1 MSTFSRFLPFLKP
14 YLSRMVLAGLLV
26 MGVAAINLALLR
38 LAGTLWDIITV
49 QHDQSRMTDMIAVFL
64 GLVVLQGLCS
74 MGHSYLTAW
83 ISQRIVADFRRHLF
97 AHLHTLS
104 VSFFARRRTGEL
116 LSRLMND
123 VTVIQSVVTETP
135 IDSAKQLVTF
145 VGGITFLLTMNWRL
159 CLLILVLLPLLVLVA
174 KFFGRRLKSLSTSI
188 QDHTAAMSTLIEEV
202 ISGIRIVKSFVQT
215 QREET
220 RFAAQVEQTLAL
232 TMRKAGVMAVF
243 IPVISLLTFSAA
255 AAVLWYGGRQ
265 VIDGSVSPGDLF
277 AFVLFAG
284 ILIGPFSSAARVF
297 AQIREAQG
305 ATQRVFEILDTRSEV
320 SDSPTAT
327 TLSSVSGHI
336 RAEHIGFA
344 YDPRQPV
351 LTDVSFEAKPG
362 ELVAIVGPT
371 GAGKTTVMNLLHRF
385 YDPTEGHITVDG
397 HDLRQVT
404 MDSWYR
410 QIALVPQETILFG
423 GTILDNIRYGDEKA
437 SQEEVVAASRA
448 AHAHDFIMS
457 FPDQYQTIV
466 GEKGIN
472 VSGGQRQRIAI
483 ARAIVK
489 NPRILLLDEATSAL
503 DSESERLVQE
513 ALEQLMKGRTTFVIA
528 HRLTTIQRADRILV
542 LNKGRLVETG
552 THAELM
558 DRKGLYQYLYTL
570 AAHRTPLVNL
580 RRKVGGGRP
589 THSILSTLDNSQ
601 PGKAC
606 PQFFVFTSRSFRSPA
621 CLQQ

>member
-1 MSTFSRFLPFLKP
+1 MSTFSRFLPFLRP

-38 LAGTLWDIITV
+38 LAGSLWDIITV
-49 QHDQSRMTDMIAVFL
+49 QHDQSRMTDMITVFL
-64 GLVVLQGLCS
+64 GLVILQGFCS

-83 ISQRIVADFRRHLF
+83 ISQRIIADFRRHLF
-97 AHLHTLS
+97 GHLHTLS

-145 VGGITFLLTMNWRL
+145 VGGIAFLLMMNWRL

-174 KFFGRRLKSLSTSI
+174 KLFGRKLRSLSTSI

-220 RFAAQVEQTLAL
+220 RFATQVEQTLAL

-243 IPVISLLTFSAA
+243 IPVISFLTFSAA

-284 ILIGPFSSAARVF
+284 ILVGPFSSAARVF
-297 AQIREAQG
+297 AKIREAQG

-327 TLSSVSGHI
+327 TLPSVSGHI
-336 RAEHIGFA
+336 RVDHIGFA

-351 LTDVSFEAKPG
+351 LMDVSFDAKPG

-397 HDLRQVT
+397 QDLRDVT
-404 MDSWYR
+404 MNSWYR

-423 GTILDNIRYGDEKA
+423 GTILDNIRYGNEKA

-483 ARAIVK
+483 ARAVVK
-489 NPRILLLDEATSAL
+489 NPQILLLDEATSAL
-503 DSESERLVQE
+503 DSESERLIQE
-513 ALEQLMKGRTTFVIA
+513 ALERLMKGRTTFVIA

-552 THAELM
+552 THTELM
-558 DRKGLYQYLYTL
+558 EHKGLYQYLYTL
-570 AAHRTPLVNL
+570 RLIELP
-580 RRKVGGGRP
+580 
-589 THSILSTLDNSQ
+589 S
-601 PGKAC
+601 
-606 PQFFVFTSRSFRSPA
+606 
-621 CLQQ
+621 

>member
-1 MSTFSRFLPFLKP
+1 MSTFKRFLPFLKP
-14 YLSRMVLAGLLV
+14 YLSRMMFAGLLV

-38 LAGTLWDIITV
+38 LAGNLWDVITV
-49 QHDQSRMTDMIAVFL
+49 QHDAGRMTELIGLFL

-74 MGHSYLTAW
+74 MGHSYLTAGV
-83 ISQRIVADFRRHLF
+83 SQHIVADFRRHLF
-97 AHLHTLS
+97 AHLQTLS

-135 IDSAKQLVTF
+135 IDTAKQLVTF
-145 VGGITFLLTMNWRL
+145 VGGIAFLLAMNWRL

-188 QDHTAAMSTLIEEV
+188 QDQTAALSTLIEEV

-215 QREET
+215 KREDA
-220 RFAAQVEQTLAL
+220 RFSLQVGQTLSL
-232 TMRKAGVMAVF
+232 TLRRAGILAVF

-265 VIDGSVSPGDLF
+265 VIDGAVSPGELF

-305 ATQRVFEILDTRSEV
+305 ATERVFEILDTQPEV
-320 SDSPTAT
+320 RDDPNAMV
-327 TLSSVSGHI
+327 LSNVFGHI
-336 RAEHIGFA
+336 QVEHVSFA

-371 GAGKTTVMNLLHRF
+371 GAGKTTVMNLIHRF
-385 YDPTEGHITVDG
+385 YDPSEGRITIDG
-397 HDLRQVT
+397 QDLRLVT
-404 MDSWYR
+404 LESWYR

-423 GTILDNIRYGDEKA
+423 GTILDNIRYGNRNADEEA
-437 SQEEVVAASRA
+437 VREASRA
-448 AHAHDFIMS
+448 AHAHEFIIS
-457 FPDQYQTIV
+457 FPDGYQTIV
-466 GEKGIN
+466 GEKGITI
-472 VSGGQRQRIAI
+472 SGGQRQRIAL
-483 ARAIVK
+483 ARAILK

-552 THAELM
+552 THNELM
-558 DRKGLYQYLYTL
+558 ARQGLYHYLYTL
-570 AAHRTPLVNL
+570 RLTEVP
-580 RRKVGGGRP
+580 
-589 THSILSTLDNSQ
+589 S
-601 PGKAC
+601 
-606 PQFFVFTSRSFRSPA
+606 
-621 CLQQ
+621 

>member
-1 MSTFSRFLPFLKP
+1 MSTLSRFLPFLRP

-26 MGVAAINLALLR
+26 MGVAGINLALLR
-38 LAGTLWDIITV
+38 LAGSLWDIITV
-49 QHDQSRMTDMIAVFL
+49 QHDQSRMTDMITVFL
-64 GLVVLQGLCS
+64 GLVILQGLCS

-83 ISQRIVADFRRHLF
+83 ISQRIIADFRRHLF

-188 QDHTAAMSTLIEEV
+188 QDHTAALSTLIEEV

-232 TMRKAGVMAVF
+232 TMQKAGVMAVF

-297 AQIREAQG
+297 AQVREAQG
-305 ATQRVFEILDTRSEV
+305 ATQRVFEILDTGSEV

-327 TLSSVSGHI
+327 TLPSVSGHI
-336 RAEHIGFA
+336 RAEHVGFA

-351 LTDVSFEAKPG
+351 LMDVSFEAKPG

-371 GAGKTTVMNLLHRF
+371 GAGKTTMMNLLHRF
-385 YDPTEGHITVDG
+385 YDPTEGRITIDG
-397 HDLRQVT
+397 HDLRHVT

-437 SQEEVVAASRA
+437 SQEAVVAASRA

-513 ALEQLMKGRTTFVIA
+513 ALEQLMKGRTTFVVA

-542 LNKGRLVETG
+542 LNKGRLVEAG
-552 THAELM
+552 THAELI
-558 DRKGLYQYLYTL
+558 DHKGLYQYLYTL
-570 AAHRTPLVNL
+570 RLIEL
-580 RRKVGGGRP
+580 
-589 THSILSTLDNSQ
+589 
-601 PGKAC
+601 
-606 PQFFVFTSRSFRSPA
+606 PA
-621 CLQQ
+621 

>member
-49 QHDQSRMTDMIAVFL
+49 QHDQSRMTDLIAIFL

-145 VGGITFLLTMNWRL
+145 VGGIAFLLTMNWRL

-188 QDHTAAMSTLIEEV
+188 QDQTAALSTLIEEV
-202 ISGIRIVKSFVQT
+202 ISGIRIVKSFVQSR
-215 QREET
+215 REET

-232 TMRKAGVMAVF
+232 AMRRAGTMAVF
-243 IPVISLLTFSAA
+243 VPVISLLTFSAA
-255 AAVLWYGGRQ
+255 AAVLWYGGHQ

-305 ATQRVFEILDTRSEV
+305 ATQRVFEILDTHSEV
-320 SDSPTAT
+320 SDLPTAMS
-327 TLSSVSGHI
+327 LSTVSGHI
-336 RAEHIGFA
+336 RVEHVSFA

-351 LTDVSFEAKPG
+351 LTDMSFEAKPG

-371 GAGKTTVMNLLHRF
+371 GAGKTTVMNLIHRF
-385 YDPTEGHITVDG
+385 YDPTEGYITIDG
-397 HDLRQVT
+397 QDLRQVT

-423 GTILDNIRYGDEKA
+423 GTILDNIRYGDSEATEEK
-437 SQEEVVAASRA
+437 VVAASRA

-457 FPDQYQTIV
+457 FPDRYQTIV

-489 NPRILLLDEATSAL
+489 SPRILLLDEATSAL

-513 ALEQLMKGRTTFVIA
+513 ALEQLMKGRTTFVVA

-570 AAHRTPLVNL
+570 RLIELP
-580 RRKVGGGRP
+580 
-589 THSILSTLDNSQ
+589 S
-601 PGKAC
+601 
-606 PQFFVFTSRSFRSPA
+606 
-621 CLQQ
+621 

>member
-1 MSTFSRFLPFLKP
+1 MSTFSRFLPFLKA

-38 LAGTLWDIITV
+38 LAGNLWDIITV
-49 QHDQSRMTDMIAVFL
+49 QHDESRMTDMITVFL
-64 GLVVLQGLCS
+64 GLVVMQGLCS

-83 ISQRIVADFRRHLF
+83 ISQRIIADFRRHLF
-97 AHLHTLS
+97 SHLHTLS

-135 IDSAKQLVTF
+135 IDGAKQLVTF
-145 VGGITFLLTMNWRL
+145 VGGIAFLLTMNWRL
-159 CLLILVLLPLLVLVA
+159 CLLTLVLLPLLVLVA
-174 KFFGRRLKSLSTSI
+174 KVFGRKLKSLSTSI

-215 QREET
+215 QREEN
-220 RFAAQVEQTLAL
+220 RFAAQVEQTLSL
-232 TMRKAGVMAVF
+232 TMRRAGVMAVF
-243 IPVISLLTFSAA
+243 TPVISLLTFSVA

-277 AFVLFAG
+277 AFILFAG

-320 SDSPTAT
+320 SDSSMAT
-327 TLSSVSGHI
+327 PLFTVSGHI
-336 RAEHIGFA
+336 RAEHVSFA

-385 YDPTEGHITVDG
+385 YDPTEGHITIDEQ
-397 HDLRQVT
+397 DLRHVT
-404 MDSWYR
+404 MESWYR
-410 QIALVPQETILFG
+410 QIGLVPQETILFG

-437 SQEEVVAASRA
+437 TQEEVVSASRA

-558 DRKGLYQYLYTL
+558 DQKGLYQYLYTL
-570 AAHRTPLVNL
+570 RLIEPASE
-580 RRKVGGGRP
+580 P
-589 THSILSTLDNSQ
+589 T
-601 PGKAC
+601 
-606 PQFFVFTSRSFRSPA
+606 
-621 CLQQ
+621 

>member
-1 MSTFSRFLPFLKP
+1 MSTFSRFLPFLRP

-38 LAGTLWDIITV
+38 LAGTLWDVITV
-49 QHDQSRMTDMIAVFL
+49 QHDQSRMTDMITVFL

-83 ISQRIVADFRRHLF
+83 ISQRIIADFRRHLF

-104 VSFFARRRTGEL
+104 VSFFSRRRTGEL

-123 VTVIQSVVTETP
+123 VTVVQSVVTETP

-145 VGGITFLLTMNWRL
+145 VGGITFLLMMNWRL
-159 CLLILVLLPLLVLVA
+159 CLLILILLPLLVLVA
-174 KFFGRRLKSLSTSI
+174 KVFGRRLKSLSTSI

-220 RFAAQVEQTLAL
+220 RFATQVEQTLAL

-305 ATQRVFEILDTRSEV
+305 ATQRVFEILDTASEV

-336 RAEHIGFA
+336 RAEHIGFS

-351 LTDVSFEAKPG
+351 LADISFEAKPG

-385 YDPTEGHITVDG
+385 YDPTEGHITIDG

-437 SQEEVVAASRA
+437 TQEEVVAASRA

-542 LNKGRLVETG
+542 LNKGHLVETG

-558 DRKGLYQYLYTL
+558 DHKGLYQYLYTL
-570 AAHRTPLVNL
+570 RLIELP
-580 RRKVGGGRP
+580 
-589 THSILSTLDNSQ
+589 S
-601 PGKAC
+601 
-606 PQFFVFTSRSFRSPA
+606 
-621 CLQQ
+621 

>member
-1 MSTFSRFLPFLKP
+1 MSTFRRFLPFLKP
-14 YLSRMVLAGLLV
+14 YLSRMLLAGLLV
-26 MGVAAINLALLR
+26 MSVAAVNLALLR
-38 LAGTLWDIITV
+38 LAGTLWDVITV
-49 QHDQSRMTDMIAVFL
+49 QHDAARMTELIALFL
-64 GLVVLQGLCS
+64 GLVILQGLCS

-83 ISQRIVADFRRHLF
+83 VSQHIVADFRTHLF
-97 AHLHTLS
+97 AHLQTLS

-135 IDSAKQLVTF
+135 IDTAKQLVTF
-145 VGGITFLLTMNWRL
+145 VGGIAFLLVMNWRL
-159 CLLILVLLPLLVLVA
+159 CLLILVLLPLLVVVA

-188 QDHTAAMSTLIEEV
+188 QDQTAALSTLIEEV
-202 ISGIRIVKSFVQT
+202 ISGIRIVKSFVQSK
-215 QREET
+215 REES
-220 RFAAQVEQTLAL
+220 RFSSQVGQTLSL
-232 TMRKAGVMAVF
+232 TMRRAGIMAVF

-265 VIDGSVSPGDLF
+265 VIDGTVSPGDLF

-305 ATQRVFEILDTRSEV
+305 ATQRVFEILDTQPEV
-320 SDSPTAT
+320 SDSPDAAT
-327 TLSSVSGHI
+327 LHSVTGHI
-336 RAEHIGFA
+336 AVEHVSFA

-351 LTDVSFEAKPG
+351 LTDVLFEAKPG
-362 ELVAIVGPT
+362 ELIAIVGPT
-371 GAGKTTVMNLLHRF
+371 GAGKTTAMNLIHRF
-385 YDPTEGHITVDG
+385 YDPTEGRITIDG
-397 HDLRQVT
+397 KDLRRVT
-404 MDSWYR
+404 LESWYR

-423 GTILDNIRYGDEKA
+423 GTILDNIRYGRRDADEDA
-437 SQEEVVAASRA
+437 VQAASRA

-457 FPDQYQTIV
+457 FPDQYHTVV

-483 ARAIVK
+483 ARAILK

-513 ALEQLMKGRTTFVIA
+513 ALEHLMKGRTTFVIA

-542 LNKGRLVETG
+542 LNKGRLVESG
-552 THAELM
+552 THSELM
-558 DRKGLYQYLYTL
+558 DRQGLYHYLYTL
-570 AAHRTPLVNL
+570 RLTELP
-580 RRKVGGGRP
+580 
-589 THSILSTLDNSQ
+589 S
-601 PGKAC
+601 
-606 PQFFVFTSRSFRSPA
+606 
-621 CLQQ
+621 

>member
-1 MSTFSRFLPFLKP
+1 MSTFKRFLPFLKP
-14 YLSRMVLAGLLV
+14 YLSLMLFAGLLV

-38 LAGTLWDIITV
+38 LAGNLWDVITV
-49 QHDQSRMTDMIAVFL
+49 QHDAGRMTELIGLFL

-83 ISQRIVADFRRHLF
+83 VSQHIVADFRRHLF
-97 AHLHTLS
+97 AHLQTLS

-135 IDSAKQLVTF
+135 IDTAKQLVTF
-145 VGGITFLLTMNWRL
+145 VGGIAFLLAMNWRL

-188 QDHTAAMSTLIEEV
+188 QDQTAALSTLIEEV

-215 QREET
+215 KREEA
-220 RFAAQVEQTLAL
+220 RFALQVGQTLSL
-232 TMRKAGVMAVF
+232 TLRRAGILAVF

-265 VIDGSVSPGDLF
+265 VIDGAVSPGELF

-305 ATQRVFEILDTRSEV
+305 ATERVFEILDTQSEV
-320 SDSPTAT
+320 RDAPNAMV
-327 TLSSVSGHI
+327 LSNVSGHI
-336 RAEHIGFA
+336 QVEHVSFA

-371 GAGKTTVMNLLHRF
+371 GAGKTTVMNLIHRF
-385 YDPTEGHITVDG
+385 YDPTEGQITIDG
-397 HDLRQVT
+397 QDLRLVT
-404 MDSWYR
+404 LESWYR

-423 GTILDNIRYGDEKA
+423 GTILDNIRYGNRDADEEAVK
-437 SQEEVVAASRA
+437 EASRA
-448 AHAHDFIMS
+448 AHAHEFIMS
-457 FPDQYQTIV
+457 FPDGYQTIV
-466 GEKGIN
+466 GEKGITI
-472 VSGGQRQRIAI
+472 SGGQRQRIAL
-483 ARAIVK
+483 ARAILK

-552 THAELM
+552 THNELM
-558 DRKGLYQYLYTL
+558 ARQGLYHYLYTL
-570 AAHRTPLVNL
+570 RLTEVP
-580 RRKVGGGRP
+580 
-589 THSILSTLDNSQ
+589 S
-601 PGKAC
+601 
-606 PQFFVFTSRSFRSPA
+606 
-621 CLQQ
+621 

>member
-1 MSTFSRFLPFLKP
+1 
-14 YLSRMVLAGLLV
+14 
-26 MGVAAINLALLR
+26 
-38 LAGTLWDIITV
+38 
-49 QHDQSRMTDMIAVFL
+49 
-64 GLVVLQGLCS
+64 
-74 MGHSYLTAW
+74 
-83 ISQRIVADFRRHLF
+83 
-97 AHLHTLS
+97 
-104 VSFFARRRTGEL
+104 
-116 LSRLMND
+116 
-123 VTVIQSVVTETP
+123 
-135 IDSAKQLVTF
+135 
-145 VGGITFLLTMNWRL
+145 MNWRL

-188 QDHTAAMSTLIEEV
+188 QDQTAAMSTLIEEV
-202 ISGIRIVKSFVQT
+202 ISGIRIVKSFVQSR
-215 QREET
+215 REET
-220 RFAAQVEQTLAL
+220 RFAAQVEQTLTLA
-232 TMRKAGVMAVF
+232 MRRAGTMAVF

-255 AAVLWYGGRQ
+255 AAVLWYGGHQ

-305 ATQRVFEILDTRSEV
+305 ATQRVFEILDTHSEV

-327 TLSSVSGHI
+327 LLSTVSGHI
-336 RAEHIGFA
+336 RVEHVSFA
-344 YDPRQPV
+344 YDQRQPV

-385 YDPTEGHITVDG
+385 YDPTEGHITIDG
-397 HDLRQVT
+397 QDLRQVT

-423 GTILDNIRYGDEKA
+423 GTILDNIRYGDREATEEK
-437 SQEEVVAASRA
+437 VVAASRA

-457 FPDQYQTIV
+457 FPDRYQTIV

-513 ALEQLMKGRTTFVIA
+513 ALEQLMKGRTTFVVA

-570 AAHRTPLVNL
+570 RLIELP
-580 RRKVGGGRP
+580 
-589 THSILSTLDNSQ
+589 S
-601 PGKAC
+601 
-606 PQFFVFTSRSFRSPA
+606 
-621 CLQQ
+621 

>member
-38 LAGTLWDIITV
+38 LAGTLWDVITV
-49 QHDQSRMTDMIAVFL
+49 QHDQSRMTDMITVFL
-64 GLVVLQGLCS
+64 GLVVLQGFCS

-83 ISQRIVADFRRHLF
+83 ISQRIIADFRRHLF

-104 VSFFARRRTGEL
+104 VSFFSRRRTGEL

-123 VTVIQSVVTETP
+123 VTVVQSVVTETP

-145 VGGITFLLTMNWRL
+145 VGGITFLLMMNWRL

-174 KFFGRRLKSLSTSI
+174 KVFGRKLKSLSTSI

-215 QREET
+215 QREES

-305 ATQRVFEILDTRSEV
+305 ATQRVFEILDTGSEV

-351 LTDVSFEAKPG
+351 LMDISFEAKPG

-385 YDPTEGHITVDG
+385 YDPTEGRITIDG

-448 AHAHDFIMS
+448 AHAHDFIMN

-513 ALEQLMKGRTTFVIA
+513 ALERLMKGRTTFVIA

-558 DRKGLYQYLYTL
+558 DHKGLYQYLYTL
-570 AAHRTPLVNL
+570 RLIELP
-580 RRKVGGGRP
+580 
-589 THSILSTLDNSQ
+589 S
-601 PGKAC
+601 
-606 PQFFVFTSRSFRSPA
+606 
-621 CLQQ
+621 